1 MPAYE
6 NYCNGQWMD
15 SESGERFKVHNPANP
30 SDVVGTFPQSTA
42 ADTKRAIE
50 AAVEA
55 QPKWEQTPA
64 PERGS
69 ILRRAASLL
78 GGQANELAETLSREE
93 GKALPE
99 ASGEVA
105 RAVDILY
112 YYGEKANDLGG
123 EVKSSSS
130 RDTRLQT
137 KTEPLGTVGL
147 ITPWNYP
154 IAIPTWKLAPAL
166 ATGNTVVL
174 KPASQAPIVA
184 SLIAKCLDEA
194 GLPDGV
200 LNVITGPGS
209 EVGQT
214 LTTSED
220 VDAISFTGSTSV
232 GQLVGETAAAGGKRV
247 QLEMGGKN
255 PTLVMPSADVN
266 TAAEIVS
273 DGAFG
278 VTGQACT
285 ATSRAIVHD
294 DIYETFVEAL
304 VEHAENISIGPAL
317 DGYDMG
323 PHISQDELNGT
334 LEYIDVGQSEGA
346 TLEVGGS
353 VPQDERHK
361 SGFYVEPTVFS
372 DVSSEMR
379 IAQEEIFGPVVAVI
393 PVSSYD
399 EGVAVANDTKFGLAA
414 SIVTEELGEA
424 HRFVDD
430 VEAGVVKVN
439 EKTTGLELHVPFG
452 GMKASSSETYREQGD
467 AGMDFF
473 TTTKTV
479 YLNY

>member
-1 MPAYE
+1 MPAFD
-6 NYCNGQWMD
+6 NYCNGQWTD
-15 SESGERFKVHNPANP
+15 SETGERFDVHNPADP
-30 SDVVGTFPQSTA
+30 TDVIGTLPQSTA
-42 ADTKRAIE
+42 ADTKRAID
-50 AAVEA
+50 AAAKA
-55 QPKWEQTPA
+55 QPGWEKTPA

-78 GGQANELAETLSREE
+78 DEQADELAEILSREE

-105 RAVDILY
+105 RAIDILY

-123 EVKSSSS
+123 EIKSSSS
-130 RDTRLQT
+130 QDTRLET

-184 SLIAKCLDEA
+184 IKVAKCLDEA
-194 GLPDGV
+194 GLPGGV

-214 LTTSED
+214 LSTSED
-220 VDAISFTGSTSV
+220 IDAISFTGSTSV
-232 GQLVGETAAAGGKRV
+232 GQMVGETAATDGKRV

-255 PTLVMPSADVN
+255 PTVVMPSMDVD
-266 TAAEIVS
+266 TAAKIVS
-273 DGAFG
+273 EGAFG

-285 ATSRAIVHD
+285 ATSRAIVHED
-294 DIYETFVEAL
+294 VYEEFVDEL
-304 VEHAENISIGPAL
+304 VAHADNIGIGPAL

-323 PHISQDELNGT
+323 PHVSQDELDGT

-346 TLEVGGS
+346 TLETGGS
-353 VPQDERHK
+353 VPQEDRHE
-361 SGFYVEPTVFS
+361 SGYYIEPTVFS
-372 DVSSEMR
+372 NVSSGMR
-379 IAQEEIFGPVVAVI
+379 IAQEEIFGPVVAVL

-399 EGVAVANDTKFGLAA
+399 EAVTVANDTEFGLSA
-414 SIVTEELGEA
+414 SIVTEDLREA
-424 HRFVDD
+424 HQFVDD
-430 VEAGVVKVN
+430 IEAGVVKVN

-467 AGMDFF
+467 AGLDFF
-473 TTTKTV
+473 TTSKTV